1 VPGLVDKDGLPVQV
15 TDPGEAES
23 LLRTGALDLRTD
35 TAVTLV
41 DSAGQV
47 VDADAQNVPT
57 LLEGGYRLATDAEVT
72 GEEERQQY
80 GVGLGNELL
89 TLGESALSGATLGLS
104 DVGARLLSDDYAADL
119 AKRRDYNPTS
129 AMIGEGVG
137 VIGSVLATGGT
148 GALAKGAAAIGTPAR
163 LLTGVSEA
171 AAAGLAGR
179 VGAQTVLGKA
189 GANLLGYGLAGAA
202 EGALFGA
209 AKVATDDYL
218 RDHEITAERIIT
230 GAGTGAVWGGAL
242 GGAMG
247 AGASLL
253 GSGMQRLANIFEAS
267 DAERVAARQLD
278 DLTSAEAKAAADA
291 NAAVRADA
299 DARVAQEVGFRSDD
313 QIVAE
318 LTTPPTLTEQQT
330 AWQKLKSL
338 GDEANAEREFKR
350 LQQEKT
356 TELVARG
363 DRLNTAADDLA
374 SYTNVS
380 LKPAAFKP
388 LFEQAPPASLQHVGE
403 TTANR
408 LGKIRDTLEK
418 AGAATDIYE
427 KGGLRALRAA
437 VEDVDQITGALTGV
451 PRNVDDLTDM
461 YIGVDRLKRRLGRLQ
476 DAAGRGTTGDPGAQ
490 AVIRDAYEQLRNHLE
505 DTTVFGGGAPLAQR
519 EINAAWSRY
528 LDYAGSMS
536 KSFEASDAIQRSAS
550 DGFAKVANFDPAK
563 VGSVLSNLGKA
574 ENGLREKVWA
584 VGIERKA
591 DLLEALGKWYQV
603 PDELQGV
610 VKAAREDASAMV
622 RDMRDLRALN
632 ETAERY
638 RDQLQTVKDTPFLGE
653 QAAKLKVTVSKAVGF
668 LSKTDAKAAARA
680 AAESGAN
687 VHGQTAVRL
696 ATKGEQ
702 ASEGAAKGLITWLKD
717 SAITA
722 GKRAAKT
729 VRTTADTIVKAGP
742 LMGVS
747 MDLRNPATYERAVQ
761 NIGVLQDPKSDER
774 KIIRARANGLRQENP
789 ELADALEA
797 HTQRVADFLA
807 SKAGTLSA
815 TPKPGDPFG
824 NLRKPRHDP
833 AKAAKLAR
841 YMDAAQNPGNALKR
855 IAGGDIRRED
865 IETLKTL
872 YPRMYMQVV
881 ERVMAD
887 LGSVEEMP
895 NYQARL
901 KLGHLLDAPADPSMT
916 PERVAA
922 LQQVAMSNAQPNA
935 QAADNGTLAPSN
947 RREPRLS
954 KLYATR
960 SQQVA
965 DLK

>member
-313 QIVAE
+313 QIMAEISMPTTSAEQQSAMDYVRSLGKQAEASKEFTRLADVKTRE
-318 LTTPPTLTEQQT
+318 LTKLGDSFNEVADEVFDHAGVAYKPDVLEGLFANHSRADLEHMTNAVGSKLEDVH
-330 AWQKLKSL
+330 AKLKT
-338 GDEANAEREFKR
+338 AYAAKR
-350 LQQEKT
+350 HT
-356 TELVARG
+356 Y
-363 DRLNTAADDLA
+363 
-374 SYTNVS
+374 S
-380 LKPAAFKP
+380 PA
-388 LFEQAPPASLQHVGE
+388 
-403 TTANR
+403 
-408 LGKIRDTLEK
+408 
-418 AGAATDIYE
+418 
-427 KGGLRALRAA
+427 GLRALDNAIETIESTMNKMKPPA
-437 VEDVDQITGALTGV
+437 NAKEASVFFADTDQIKRTFGQLQKSARRGANADHNASNL
-451 PRNVDDLTDM
+451 
-461 YIGVDRLKRRLGRLQ
+461 
-476 DAAGRGTTGDPGAQ
+476 
-490 AVIRDAYEQLRNHLE
+490 IRHEAYEPLMNLLE
-505 DTTVFGGGAPLAQR
+505 DSSVVGGTVTPFQR
-519 EINAAWSRY
+519 ELNAAYTRSI
-528 LDYAGSMS
+528 DYD
-536 KSFEASDAIQRSAS
+536 EAFQAAF
-550 DGFAKVANFDPAK
+550 G
-563 VGSVLSNLGKA
+563 LGKSRKRST
-574 ENGLREKVWA
+574 NGWDKIPELNPKSIQSMIGD
-584 VGIERKA
+584 VGGSGNFKLEETFAIGLERKA
-591 DLLEALGKWYQV
+591 DLLETMAKYFDM
-603 PDELQGV
+603 PPELKDAVAG
-610 VKAAREDASAMV
+610 ARENSRKMIADMRELRAVKEMADEYRTALADV
-622 RDMRDLRALN
+622 RDA
-632 ETAERY
+632 
-638 RDQLQTVKDTPFLGE
+638 PFLGE
-653 QAAKLKVTVSKAVGF
+653 QAAKLKVTVGKAVSF

-807 SKAGTLSA
+807 SKAGGMSA

-901 KLGHLLDAPADPSMT
+901 KLGHLLDAPADQSMT

-922 LQQVAMSNAQPNA
+922 LQRVAMSNAQPNA
-935 QAADNGTLAPSN
+935 QAADNGTLSPSN